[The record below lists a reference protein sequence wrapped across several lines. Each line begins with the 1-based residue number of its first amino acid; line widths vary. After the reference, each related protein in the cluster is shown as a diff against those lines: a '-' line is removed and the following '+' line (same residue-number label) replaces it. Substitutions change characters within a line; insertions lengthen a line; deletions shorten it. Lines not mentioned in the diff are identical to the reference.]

1 MKKLFFLFSITMV
14 TTGVV
19 FASVDSND
27 LTSLKVLEQ
36 QGYSIPAL
44 QMVDTAKSKNSYDND
59 VKYVR
64 VYKKKKSVYQALK
77 NYFDPIQDD
86 GEFGEHKIEFSN
98 TWNGDT
104 PDRYVTPLK
113 PKKNIE
119 SL

>member
-1 MKKLFFLFSITMV
+1 MV

-19 FASVDSND
+19 FASIDSND
-27 LTSLKVLEQ
+27 LTNLKVLEQ
-36 QGYSIPAL
+36 QGYSIPAIH
-44 QMVDTAKSKNSYDND
+44 MVDAEKSKNSYDND
-59 VKYVR
+59 VKYER

-104 PDRYVTPLK
+104 PARYVSPLR
-113 PKKNIE
+113 PVKKVE